1 MRGNSKQLLI
11 FILVGAV
18 LVSSCAGGNYAQ
30 TREPQEVGC
39 GTLSFTVINR
49 LLRSKCSVV
58 VHSDPNGQA
67 RIETMAAGSGDE
79 LLLFI
84 ARAQAERGK
93 LPPLDLR
100 SELDGFLALMPGAPV
115 VEWGPEHIFDGYS
128 VHMVELAMDGETN
141 KVILFGRNERPIA
154 DGYADSVS
162 GLYFLKNAVSN
173 LDVASSLLKDIK
185 YQ

>member
-1 MRGNSKQLLI
+1 
-11 FILVGAV
+11 
-18 LVSSCAGGNYAQ
+18 
-30 TREPQEVGC
+30 
-39 GTLSFTVINR
+39 
-49 LLRSKCSVV
+49 
-58 VHSDPNGQA
+58 
-67 RIETMAAGSGDE
+67 MAAGSGDE

-100 SELDGFLALMPGAPV
+100 SELDGFLALMPGATV
-115 VEWGPEHIFDGYS
+115 VEWGPEHILDGYA
-128 VHMVELAMDGETN
+128 VHIVEIAMDGETN

-162 GLYFLKNAVSN
+162 GLYFLKKAVSN